1 MTDKQ
6 SINNQPINSN
16 QPGFPPDHMT
26 AFYTLIAILLKMKH
40 EQGLEAML
48 DYMTAFKAVIDSH
61 NPQLS
66 QAVSQTLTRNL
77 TGEIYEQ
84 MGHQP
89 KKDC

>member
-1 MTDKQ
+1 M
-6 SINNQPINSN
+6 NHQPFSK
-16 QPGFPPDHMT
+16 QPGFPPDHMM
-26 AFYTLIAILLKMKH
+26 AFYTLIAILLKMRN

-48 DYMTAFKAVIDSH
+48 DYMTAFKAAIDSH

-66 QAVSQTLTRNL
+66 QAVTQSLTRNL

-84 MGHQP
+84 LGQNP